1 MPIKPKEIKEQKVQ
15 KIDFQK
21 LVKTLSKNKDHE
33 DAKLIKDLGDA
44 PFWLSTGDDILDLYI
59 SNRKHGGIPGGR
71 ITELS
76 GLPGCVTEDT
86 LVKVKIKQ

>member
-1 MPIKPKEIKEQKVQ
+1 MPAKKKEQKQVLS
-15 KIDFQK
+15 KNIDFQN

-33 DAKLIKDLGDA
+33 DAHLIKDLGDA
-44 PFWLSTGDDILDLYI
+44 PFWLSTGDDILDIYI

-71 ITELS
+71 ITQIS

-86 LVKVKIKQ
+86 LIKIKIKQ